1 MTLVERARLMRYYK
15 LSRGLAR
22 LLSLLYEYEILT
34 REAIE
39 QAGGKHYR
47 KCLSIIRESG
57 IDVENLYGVGYRLS
71 DKDRRDITSIIN
83 DEPEFRR

>member
-1 MTLVERARLMRYYK
+1 MSTTQTGTDASSVTDT
-15 LSRGLAR
+15 S
-22 LLSLLYEYEILT
+22 